1 MRRSGRQL
9 LQCASQGVEISLIQV
24 EELRRRCE
32 ELLHELGFH
41 LHATRRQHDELDAAV
56 VRHAATLGEAGLLE
70 TIDDP
75 GGVGRIAFPLV
86 GKRPHRPA
94 VLRVEACERPRI
106 VRGES
111 APTQASGARRR
122 RTHQKIEHQL
132 PDAAGGFGLRRI
144 GHAPAYPAARSDS
157 ISSIVDYLI
166 YLTLFKYCR
175 TFARRKRPLM
185 LRVVLIFLHVMGAI
199 GVFAALAIEGAV
211 LLQIR
216 RAADGAQLR
225 TALEP
230 YALVPRVAMPS
241 LGVTLL
247 TGIYLTATVW
257 GWHAAWID
265 VAFLGVI
272 TTAAIG
278 ATMTRSS
285 MTRLTRSLSL

>member
-1 MRRSGRQL
+1 
-9 LQCASQGVEISLIQV
+9 
-24 EELRRRCE
+24 
-32 ELLHELGFH
+32 
-41 LHATRRQHDELDAAV
+41 
-56 VRHAATLGEAGLLE
+56 
-70 TIDDP
+70 
-75 GGVGRIAFPLV
+75 
-86 GKRPHRPA
+86 
-94 VLRVEACERPRI
+94 
-106 VRGES
+106 
-111 APTQASGARRR
+111 
-122 RTHQKIEHQL
+122 
-132 PDAAGGFGLRRI
+132 
-144 GHAPAYPAARSDS
+144 
-157 ISSIVDYLI
+157 
-166 YLTLFKYCR
+166 
-175 TFARRKRPLM
+175 M

-285 MTRLTRSLSL
+285 MTRLTRSLSLDDAHDPMLWASFVMRAFMLIGIVFLMTVKPPLYESLIAMMTAAGAGMLAAWRRVRSSASSVVSA